1 MTVQCTLY
9 NVKHTMYILYNLLI
23 VFNLRN
29 VFAWICEN
37 LFCMFSFLFLKGTN
51 DGRIFY
57 FSVWRM
63 INFCLP
69 LYLVGTV
76 GTVNLWNSKTT
87 FKKNVYLM
95 CYKQIVLKTICKVNW
110 VCVHRHCT
118 ILCFM
123 FIRTFKITTLV
134 SLSSSNSTVLCTIN
148 FIYHAE
154 YHLEDHPEDHQ
165 KDYPKDF

>member
-1 MTVQCTLY
+1 MSCKELRERLMELNPFWASAHHFIGSDTTNFIHTPLYVCTIVRVLTFKVMTVQYTLY
-9 NVKHTMYILYNLLI
+9 NVKRTMYILYNLLI

-76 GTVNLWNSKTT
+76 GTVNLWISKTT

-95 CYKQIVLKTICKVNW
+95 L
-110 VCVHRHCT
+110 
-118 ILCFM
+118 L
-123 FIRTFKITTLV
+123 
-134 SLSSSNSTVLCTIN
+134 
-148 FIYHAE
+148 
-154 YHLEDHPEDHQ
+154 
-165 KDYPKDF
+165 